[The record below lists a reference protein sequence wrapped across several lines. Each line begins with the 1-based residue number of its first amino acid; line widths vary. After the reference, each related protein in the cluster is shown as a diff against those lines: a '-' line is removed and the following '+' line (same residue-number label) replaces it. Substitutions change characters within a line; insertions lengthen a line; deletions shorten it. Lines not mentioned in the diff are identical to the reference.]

1 MSTDGRA
8 QRARQAD
15 GASASSPGGVLAM
28 RVERHRAT
36 AGELHALEWPDP
48 LVPTAWVLEVTGPAV
63 VLGSA
68 QQPGPALYERA
79 AAAGVDVVRRRSGG
93 GAVWLA
99 PEALWVD
106 VLVPR
111 RDPRWEDDIGVS
123 GLWLG
128 RRWAAA
134 LADSDAPP
142 AAVHQGPMVRTE
154 LSAVV
159 CFAGLGPGEVTA
171 GAGGAKLVGVSQ
183 RRTGSGARFQ
193 CVAYPF
199 WSPEPLASILGV
211 AAGQL
216 AAAGA
221 GVGDVARVERALLA
235 QLAGD
240 GRP

>member
-1 MSTDGRA
+1 MSVSSPAGDGRGA
-8 QRARQAD
+8 QPQPETAPA
-15 GASASSPGGVLAM
+15 L

-68 QQPGPALYERA
+68 QPARPDLYERA

-106 VLVPR
+106 VLLPR
-111 RDPRWEDDIGVS
+111 PDPRWDDDIGVAA
-123 GLWLG
+123 LWLG

-134 LADSDAPP
+134 LADADAPA
-142 AAVHQGPMVRTE
+142 AAVHQGPMVRTD
-154 LSAVV
+154 LSAAV

-171 GAGGAKLVGVSQ
+171 GTGGAKLVGMSQ
-183 RRTGSGARFQ
+183 RRTRVGARFQ
-193 CVAYPF
+193 CVAYPT
-199 WSPEPLASILGV
+199 WSPEPLASIVGV
-211 AAGQL
+211 AAGPL
-216 AAAGA
+216 ATAGA
-221 GVGDVARVERALLA
+221 GVGDVARLERALLF
-235 QLAGD
+235 QLAPTD
-240 GRP
+240 